1 MKIETIEQRIADKAN
16 KNVQA
21 KISKF
26 KESIDIALRELLGSD
41 NCTPLSFGS
50 YGFAETGSNATV
62 EHLSGARRK
71 LAALR
76 LAIQDKEI
84 STGSGRRETKLP
96 WPKWIWDQ
104 EIEAIRD
111 ELMSKMDLMQQLLM
125 TKKQTSEN
133 DEIHE

>member
-1 MKIETIEQRIADKAN
+1 MKIETIEQRIAEKAN
-16 KNVQA
+16 LNVQA
-21 KISKF
+21 KIKKF

-41 NCTPLSFGS
+41 DCASLGFGS
-50 YGFAETGSNATV
+50 YAFAESGNNATA

-84 STGSGRRETKLP
+84 STGSDRRETKLP
-96 WPKWIWDQ
+96 WPKWLWEK
-104 EIEAIRD
+104 EIESIRS

-125 TKKQTSEN
+125 TKNKPSES